1 MDFCKQVLPRAQKQW
16 HCRIGARTQHCFEST
31 LIRDTGIEVCHSRTF
46 VVIPQDLKMDG
57 WDVLRQSIFKRDT
70 FSCTGRESCYAH
82 LMGSDLRSGAAWVD
96 NEAKLS

>member
-1 MDFCKQVLPRAQKQW
+1 
-16 HCRIGARTQHCFEST
+16 
-31 LIRDTGIEVCHSRTF
+31 
-46 VVIPQDLKMDG
+46 MDG